1 MSMCELSGKGPIV
14 KNLVSHSNIK
24 TKTIVQPNVQ
34 YKNLFSKKLGK
45 FFKLK
50 VAVST
55 LRSIDHVGGFDVFLL
70 NQDNA
75 KLSKR
80 ALKIKTDISS
90 DKK

>member
-1 MSMCELSGKGPIV
+1 MSVCELTGKSPIV

-34 YKNLFSKKLGK
+34 YKRLFSKKLGK

-55 LRSIDHVGGFDVFLL
+55 LRTIDHTGGFDSFIMT
-70 NQDNA
+70 QADSI
-75 KLSKR
+75 LSKR
-80 ALKIKTDISS
+80 ALKIKNLLSV

>member
-1 MSMCELSGKGPIV
+1 MSVCELTKKSPIV

-34 YKNLFSKKLGK
+34 YKNLFSKKLNK

-55 LRSIDHVGGFDVFLL
+55 LRSIDHVGGFDSFLI
-70 NQDNA
+70 NQSDSL
-75 KLSKR
+75 LSKR
-80 ALKIKTDISS
+80 ALKIKSLIN
-90 DKK
+90 KI

>member
-55 LRSIDHVGGFDVFLL
+55 LRSIDHVGGFDAFLL
-70 NQDNA
+70 NQDSS

-80 ALKIKTDISS
+80 ALKIKSQLSS
-90 DKK
+90 EKK